1 MQLQLMQQKQPQ
13 KEQLPQQQQMVQIVY
28 TSQQQQHQTQR
39 ATAGTQIYQLV
50 SPGATVGGS
59 SRLPAQQQQVRILNS
74 SGQTGLM
81 LQQRAVVLSAT
92 PQPQQQ
98 QVRIIR
104 APPVRLS
111 TAVVGH
117 LQPAVS
123 SSSAGGTAVGS
134 VNKSR
139 SMASGQDNKPLLTH
153 SWPQQQPPV
162 ISLQAPSVH
171 RQLQLPAV
179 SSVQNASSL
188 LTATGTRPVKVGGMP
203 SSDIAARGM
212 TAASSRP
219 GMMTAGSMR
228 PAVMTSSG
236 VSTSRVVTVGSVMPT
251 PNQLV
256 PRLVLYEVTSNVCFL
271 IPKTISHVRCS
282 SETQKIIVTIFTWI
296 FNYAGRFIV
305 PYR

>member
-1 MQLQLMQQKQPQ
+1 MQRQPMQQQQLQ
-13 KEQLPQQQQMVQIVY
+13 KEQLPQQQQQMVQIVY

-39 ATAGTQIYQLV
+39 APGTQIYQLV

-74 SGQTGLM
+74 SGQAGLM
-81 LQQRAVVLSAT
+81 LQQRAVVLAAT
-92 PQPQQQ
+92 PQPQLQQ

-104 APPVRLS
+104 APPARLP

-123 SSSAGGTAVGS
+123 SSSVGGAAVGS
-134 VNKSR
+134 VNKS
-139 SMASGQDNKPLLTH
+139 SSLASGQDNKPLLTH

-171 RQLQLPAV
+171 RQQQLPA
-179 SSVQNASSL
+179 ASDL
-188 LTATGTRPVKVGGMP
+188 
-203 SSDIAARGM
+203 AARGM

-228 PAVMTSSG
+228 PAVMMTPGG
-236 VSTSRVVTVGSVMPT
+236 VSTSRVVTAGSVMPT
-251 PNQLV
+251 AHQLA
-256 PRLVLYEVTSNVCFL
+256 PRS
-271 IPKTISHVRCS
+271 VRYNDY
-282 SETQKIIVTIFTWI
+282 KVI
-296 FNYAGRFIV
+296 
-305 PYR
+305 